1 VCGVFIPGTIRENA
15 RKQHK
20 EILCVTKALSKNN
33 MAGGMLGTTLFSV
46 PLKAWGL
53 KRIPP

>member
-1 VCGVFIPGTIRENA
+1 VENLLPISFGDGL
-15 RKQHK
+15 KVGI
-20 EILCVTKALSKNN
+20 ENDSKNN
-33 MAGGMLGTTLFSV
+33 MAGGILGTPLFSV